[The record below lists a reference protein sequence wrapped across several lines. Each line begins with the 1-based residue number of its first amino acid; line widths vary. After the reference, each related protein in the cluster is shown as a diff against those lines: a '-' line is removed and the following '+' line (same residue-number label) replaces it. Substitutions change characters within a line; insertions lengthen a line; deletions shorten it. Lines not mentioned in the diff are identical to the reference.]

1 MITRR
6 IELHSVLLHYL
17 CGNMGTVLKYFQV
30 SVPRKECATML
41 TQVWQCGQPLSTA
54 HKVRNLGRHC
64 LDVYWFHW
72 HKLLHSQL
80 STQYNQS
87 GIREINST
95 ERAWSNRCIFQTSA
109 ICSSTGTLQEG
120 GQAVVLVGSV
130 PAGVVKLI
138 RMKNGKE
145 ANRLSI
151 LTHWLSSAYSHWTKQ
166 ITCMR

>member
-1 MITRR
+1 MLSPYSSNIW
-6 IELHSVLLHYL
+6 SVFRYIVCSVFEVSSILTYINTVIANLS
-17 CGNMGTVLKYFQV
+17 TVLKSFKV
-30 SVPRKECATML
+30 FVPRKECATML

-54 HKVRNLGRHC
+54 HTERNLGRHS

-87 GIREINST
+87 GIKEINST

-109 ICSSTGTLQEG
+109 ICSSTGMSQEG

-130 PAGVVKLI
+130 PTRVVKLI
-138 RMKNGKE
+138 RMKKGKKPID
-145 ANRLSI
+145 SPI
-151 LTHWLSSAYSHWTKQ
+151 
-166 ITCMR
+166 